1 MFFQKKATEV
11 PVGHYD
17 MSDDIT
23 KILLKMSKAEI
34 GYLKKIEP
42 IIKDNLDAIT
52 NQFYSQ
58 ITGVAQI
65 KTFIEKHSSLDK
77 LKNTF
82 RIFLSMMY
90 ETNINK
96 QYIEQ
101 IYKIGEI
108 HNDIKLPA
116 EWFSMSFGVLEQ
128 IIYPYIFSVYRNNSS
143 EELMKICM
151 ALSHHTQF
159 IQALVMHTFIR
170 EYIAGLQ
177 NTLEKEAKLAERQTD
192 LLDHIQEMSES
203 LAAMAQEM
211 TSSTEAM
218 AHSVENIQ
226 GAADEVKAQSHIT
239 NDLAVNGENMT
250 RTLINDLDVLTNQ
263 VDEMKLSLGTLN
275 KSTESINTITD
286 TITNIASQTNLLALN
301 AAIEAARA
309 GTAGRGFA
317 VVADEV
323 RKLAEQSSGAANE
336 IHELIVRNTE
346 STDVVIG
353 NMDRQNEVLEKIVQG
368 MNKSMIEMGDITKA
382 TKETYSRV
390 TEIDESLH
398 SLSTTATDIEQVSEE
413 VAHSATALFAKV
425 EDNKK

>member
-1 MFFQKKATEV
+1 MFFSKKDAEV

-23 KILLKMSKAEI
+23 KILLTMSKAEI

-42 IIKDNLDAIT
+42 IIKKNLDAIT

-58 ITGVAQI
+58 ITAVPQI
-65 KTFIEKHSSLDK
+65 KSFIEKHSSLER

-82 RIFLSMMY
+82 RVFLSMMY

-96 QYIEQ
+96 QYIDR
-101 IYKIGEI
+101 IYRIGEI

-128 IIYPYIFSVYRNNSS
+128 IIYPYIFSAYKNNPSD
-143 EELMKICM
+143 ELMKICM

-170 EYIAGLQ
+170 EYIAGLE
-177 NTLEKEAKLAERQTD
+177 NTLEKEAALLEKQTD

-218 AHSVENIQ
+218 AQSVDRIKSS
-226 GAADEVKAQSHIT
+226 ADDVKVQSQIT
-239 NDLAVNGENMT
+239 SNLAVGGENMT
-250 RTLINDLDVLTNQ
+250 KAIIEDLDVLTNQ
-263 VDEMKLSLGTLN
+263 VDEMKNSLGTLN

-309 GTAGRGFA
+309 GEAGKGFA

-323 RKLAEQSSGAANE
+323 RKLAEQSSSAANE
-336 IHELIVRNTE
+336 IHERILYNTE
-346 STDVVIG
+346 STDVVIS
-353 NMDRQNEVLEKIVQG
+353 NMDRQNDVLEKIVKDI
-368 MNKSMIEMGDITKA
+368 NKSMMEMGQITKA
-382 TKETYSRV
+382 TEETYSRV
-390 TEIDESLH
+390 TEIDGSLQ
-398 SLSTTATDIEQVSEE
+398 SLSTTAADIEQVSEE

-425 EDNKK
+425 ESNKQ